1 MALQRR
7 AKKMRRMRRNVQ
19 KGSQFYGKRKIK
31 QPVHYFS
38 RTQYLPGYF
47 NLVAGGA
54 AVGSALNFQLAS
66 VPAFSEFQNLYD
78 QYQIKAIKLSL
89 IPRFTEVPNSSSTG
103 NMWTVL
109 DYDDSNIPPN
119 IDTLLQYQNV
129 KRTRMNAVHSRYL
142 KPAVTNEVYATGIAT
157 AYAPV
162 KNIWLDIANANVEH
176 YGVKLWFDTRVTN
189 VIYDVQVKY
198 FMAFKNVR

>member
-1 MALQRR
+1 
-7 AKKMRRMRRNVQ
+7 MRRMRRNVQ

-103 NMWTVL
+103 NMWSVL
-109 DYDDSNIPPN
+109 DYDDSNVPPN

-142 KPAVTNEVYATGIAT
+142 KPAVTNEVFATGIAT

-162 KNIWLDIANANVEH
+162 KNTWLDIANANVEH

-189 VIYDVQVKY
+189 VIYDIQVKY

>member
-1 MALQRR
+1 
-7 AKKMRRMRRNVQ
+7 MRRNVQ

-103 NMWTVL
+103 NMWSVL
-109 DYDDSNIPPN
+109 DYDDSNVPPN

-142 KPAVTNEVYATGIAT
+142 KPAVTNEVFATGIAT

-162 KNIWLDIANANVEH
+162 KNTWLDIANANVEH

-189 VIYDVQVKY
+189 VIYDIQVKY